1 MGDFAR
7 SGGILRGLHLFGLE
21 VRNSE
26 PRGYAAGRVEI
37 SPANRG
43 NPRLIAAPVGSSV
56 KGRDLGRRRFRL
68 PARRLVAVPSFSIG
82 RTGPAAAR

>member
-43 NPRLIAAPVGSSV
+43 NPRLIAAPPPGRFFGEGARFGASALSV
-56 KGRDLGRRRFRL
+56 AR
-68 PARRLVAVPSFSIG
+68 PAFSG
-82 RTGPAAAR
+82 GPIV